1 MRTNQPELGVI
12 AQATQLHPSR
22 TAPTCSECAWLP
34 RDPDRGVC
42 RHPHTPVS
50 PVDGLS
56 VLQAEVHRRPRLNPT
71 AMELL
76 GMTAWCGPE
85 GALFAVRD
93 RVLDVAQPVLD
104 GTQPAVQQFVGEL
117 GGAGLDVG
125 HDQARVGRNGPVP
138 EGLLN
143 RPLGDGEPLVNN
155 TSH

>member
-1 MRTNQPELGVI
+1 MRANHPEPGSAAQTTQP
-12 AQATQLHPSR
+12 HPSR
-22 TAPTCSECAWLP
+22 TAPACSECAWLLATP
-34 RDPDRGVC
+34 TAQLC

-56 VLQAEVHRRPRLNPT
+56 VLQAKVHRRARLNPT

-76 GMTAWCGPE
+76 GMTAWCGPA
-85 GALFAVRD
+85 GALFALRD
-93 RVLDVAQPVLD
+93 RVLDVAQPVLN

-117 GGAGLDVG
+117 GGAGLNVG